1 MSLVIRKVMQKTKQK
16 ISTEKK
22 QIQKLTIQKILKL
35 QNTLNQHQLP
45 SKTAEISIVTNTTRM
60 D

>member
-1 MSLVIRKVMQKTKQK
+1 MQKTKQK

>member
-1 MSLVIRKVMQKTKQK
+1 MQKTKQK

-45 SKTAEISIVTNTTRM
+45 FKIGEISIVTNTTRM

>member
-45 SKTAEISIVTNTTRM
+45 SKIGDISIVTNTTRM